1 LTEYNKSLN
10 YVHYLKGTLL
20 PHNSIDIAEGPW
32 HNKAYWDAM
41 ERARARSAGKQWEY
55 GVQRPA
61 PVREGLATE
70 RQEAKTNAYGLQDT
84 NAEITGSRSG
94 TKRDIDTNIHELVEL
109 PDNRRII
116 EIEDSPLKSIET
128 PTEILQPNSNEAEE
142 IR

>member
-55 GVQRPA
+55 GVQRPD
-61 PVREGLATE
+61 PVREGLSTE
-70 RQEAKTNAYGLQDT
+70 RQEGKTNASGLQVT
-84 NAEITGSRSG
+84 NTDRTGSSSE
-94 TKRDIDTNIHELVEL
+94 TEWDIETNIHELLEL
-109 PDNRRII
+109 PDSRPII
-116 EIEDSPLKSIET
+116 EIEDNPLKSIDS
-128 PTEILQPNSNEAEE
+128 PTEILQPNNRETEG